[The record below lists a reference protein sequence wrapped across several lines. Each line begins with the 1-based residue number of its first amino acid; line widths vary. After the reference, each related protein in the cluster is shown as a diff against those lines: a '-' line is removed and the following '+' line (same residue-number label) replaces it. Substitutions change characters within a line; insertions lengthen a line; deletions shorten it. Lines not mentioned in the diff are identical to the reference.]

1 LDLIEQ
7 CLKINNLPSREGT
20 GRKKCRIKLNIVST
34 DYSKYHLVSNNFG
47 IDFTELGSPHVNKPA
62 QEGQD
67 VEKQKDDKISG
78 QSKEKAIIHDHVNR
92 LYNQFVVD
100 PNTKRT
106 EENFGLSI

>member
-1 LDLIEQ
+1 
-7 CLKINNLPSREGT
+7 
-20 GRKKCRIKLNIVST
+20 
-34 DYSKYHLVSNNFG
+34 VSNNFG

-62 QEGQD
+62 QVPSKGQG

-78 QSKEKAIIHDHVNR
+78 QSKEKAIIHDYVNR

-106 EENFGLSI
+106 GENFGLSI